1 MSGSSPTG
9 EQMAAMEGFVDEAMQ
24 SGALGMSTGLE
35 FNPGRE
41 ATADELMRLNAVAGR
56 YDGIYTSHVR
66 NRDSGLLEAIDE
78 FLAVARAG
86 GTRAEISHLNV
97 RHNTNAPER
106 GWERAVEKMAAS
118 RETGLD
124 VLADTTPFREGLG
137 QMAGILPPWV
147 AEDGPEAAAAKL
159 RDPALRARMR
169 NESDRYWRFIHK
181 GEWERVYFQATPQH
195 PELGGMSF
203 REISEQL
210 GKDPWDCYLDILAD
224 AGADYEAILTVGT
237 LFTDEHLAEMIGH
250 PLFCLGVD
258 TFTVQDTGPLAE
270 IMRHPLGFAGHVHYL
285 THHVREQ
292 GTLRLEE
299 AIRKMTSMPAAH
311 FGLWDRG
318 LLQVGYAADVVV
330 LRLRRARR
338 RLDEGEPDRV
348 RPRGRARPR
357 QRRRRRGRRRAHRRA
372 ARPAPAAPVSE
383 PAIDLR
389 SDLHAAPTEEMW
401 EAMRSAKLGWATF
414 GEDPSVNELQERM
427 AGLLGK
433 ERALWVP
440 TCGMANL
447 VALLSI
453 APRGSAV
460 VLEASSHV
468 LTSEAMGIEE
478 VAGLEPVSL
487 WSENGRL
494 APVQVEEQIVETGA
508 KTLVLENT
516 HTRAGGT
523 VLSRELTAAL
533 AEVAVRHDAYVH
545 LDGARLFN
553 AAVAQRVGVG
563 DLAAPANTVAV
574 SLNKALCAPM
584 GAVLAGSAHVIEF
597 AHGVLRRL
605 GGASVHKA
613 GLAAAA
619 ALVASRHPRR
629 ADRETTTGGRASS
642 ARFSARSRA
651 SRCGPRRSR
660 RTSCSSTS
668 AARGSRRRSS
678 CAGWPSGT
686 SSRWS
691 ATRAASASSPTA

>member
-1 MSGSSPTG
+1 MLDVLIRNGWVADGTGSPPFLGDVAVENGRIADVGRLGETATADRVIDATGKIVCPGFVDPHSHSDFSILANPTAESTIRQGVTTEVVGNCGWSYAPVTPASEPVIRSRLASFAFDKPTIPWSTFGGHLQFLADVGHTPNLAWFVGHNAIRLAAGVSGSSPTG
-9 EQMAAMEGFVDEAMQ
+9 EQMAVMEGFVDEAMQ

-181 GEWERVYFQATPQH
+181 GEWDRVYFQATPQH
-195 PELGGMSF
+195 PDLGGMSF
-203 REISEQL
+203 REISEHL
-210 GKDPWDCYLDILAD
+210 GREPWDCYLDILAD
-224 AGADYEAILTVGT
+224 AGTDYEAILTVGT

-318 LLQVGYAADVVV
+318 LLRSGYAADVVV
-330 LRLRRARR
+330 FDYDELDDVSTRESPTVYARGVEHVLVNGVVVVDGAEHTGARPGRHLLRR
-338 RLDEGEPDRV
+338 
-348 RPRGRARPR
+348 
-357 QRRRRRGRRRAHRRA
+357 
-372 ARPAPAAPVSE
+372 
-383 PAIDLR
+383 
-389 SDLHAAPTEEMW
+389 
-401 EAMRSAKLGWATF
+401 
-414 GEDPSVNELQERM
+414 
-427 AGLLGK
+427 
-433 ERALWVP
+433 
-440 TCGMANL
+440 
-447 VALLSI
+447 
-453 APRGSAV
+453 
-460 VLEASSHV
+460 
-468 LTSEAMGIEE
+468 
-478 VAGLEPVSL
+478 
-487 WSENGRL
+487 
-494 APVQVEEQIVETGA
+494 
-508 KTLVLENT
+508 
-516 HTRAGGT
+516 
-523 VLSRELTAAL
+523 
-533 AEVAVRHDAYVH
+533 
-545 LDGARLFN
+545 
-553 AAVAQRVGVG
+553 
-563 DLAAPANTVAV
+563 
-574 SLNKALCAPM
+574 
-584 GAVLAGSAHVIEF
+584 
-597 AHGVLRRL
+597 
-605 GGASVHKA
+605 
-613 GLAAAA
+613 
-619 ALVASRHPRR
+619 
-629 ADRETTTGGRASS
+629 
-642 ARFSARSRA
+642 
-651 SRCGPRRSR
+651 
-660 RTSCSSTS
+660 
-668 AARGSRRRSS
+668 
-678 CAGWPSGT
+678 
-686 SSRWS
+686 
-691 ATRAASASSPTA
+691 